1 MKYLQTIDEYQK
13 TLESKYYESNE
24 FYNIEILDFKL
35 NENLITDKLTEYW
48 NKLKSSLNSKDLK
61 EIEKKDFKELEKSI
75 NSMTE
80 QEKIEAVNDTIKELE
95 TNKVNKF
102 LIDFWNKFKS
112 KLKGSV
118 LNIVTLIILSSVFL
132 QSCEVQKYYT
142 SDRVNT
148 RDAYYNKAG
157 DKRPSTRYTPKKH
170 KHYRI
175 KWGKF
180 PQLGGGDVR
189 PVYYW

>member
-48 NKLKSSLNSKDLK
+48 NKLKSSLNSKDLN
-61 EIEKKDFKELEKSI
+61 EIEKKDFKELEESI
-75 NSMTE
+75 NSMTD

-175 KWGKF
+175 RWNKF
-180 PQLGGGDVR
+180 QPGGGIT
-189 PVYYW
+189 YYW